1 MKTTILKY
9 ITVTF
14 AAGAMLLAGCND
26 LDQEPTNKFTDK
38 AFWTSPERANMVL
51 NMAYNQMFGHDKIWQ
66 DEALSDNLYEQRGNP
81 DTRTIRM
88 GQATPNTGLFRSEWK
103 WVFEGVKTCNVFMNF
118 VDEVPGMDPER
129 LAGMKAQIRFI
140 RAFLYFRLANF
151 YGDIPFFLQDI
162 SLEESRRVSRTPYP
176 EVMSALHRELDEIVG
191 DLPTRDEL
199 KADDNGR
206 ITKAA
211 AMVLKARMYMYEN
224 VQRTGNSVSDN
235 MRKAAD
241 ICDKL
246 IHEQGTYGTYS
257 LLTQGSGDGIPAYE
271 YLFTSAAEYNS
282 EVILDYAAVEL
293 NKQWSTLYSMVPL
306 TMGANLC
313 QKAPTRAL
321 VDSYLNA
328 DGSVPADKTVYA
340 NRDPRLTPTVVYN
353 GYVWKDRNDKGEY
366 VTKGTIN
373 VTSGNDKA
381 GTDNGSPTGFYTR
394 KYFDTTH
401 GKNLEMWTNIIMMRY
416 ADVLLMY
423 AEAKAY
429 LNEMDAAVWNETIK
443 PIRQRAGLS
452 GTDFP
457 SSGDYTQIVRDER
470 RVELALEGLRYFDL
484 IRWITGREFR
494 TVSAVSARN
503 QRAHLAVEDH
513 AAITGELDDGVKY
526 FINPSYS
533 NLEEKV
539 PTRRLLWPKSLECN
553 LKLTGTKGYFSCDFF
568 DRHIYIVGNRYVSPD
583 RLIVDGTP
591 RLPGDPADSLIG
603 SFVAAIAGERK
614 RPETTLE
621 DSYAAIRVM
630 NAAYESIRLEREI
643 TLEATR

>member
-340 NRDPRLTPTVVYN
+340 NRDPRLTATVVYN

-423 AEAKAY
+423 AEACCMSGEGTANITGLEA
-429 LNEMDAAVWNETIK
+429 LNKV
-443 PIRQRAGLS
+443 RQRAGLTPAPALDMDNEEY
-452 GTDFP
+452 G
-457 SSGDYTQIVRDER
+457 IKAER
-470 RVELALEGLRYFDL
+470 RFELWLDDCDRYVDL
-484 IRWITGREFR
+484 IRWGDYKDFITDTSDKGVSEHWGNECVWLLGMKDKNVR
-494 TVSAVSARN
+494 TDDPLDVSNYEV
-503 QRAHLAVEDH
+503 
-513 AAITGELDDGVKY
+513 
-526 FINPSYS
+526 
-533 NLEEKV
+533 
-539 PTRRLLWPKSLECN
+539 
-553 LKLTGTKGYFSCDFF
+553 
-568 DRHIYIVGNRYVSPD
+568 RYDPLSVRGSWND
-583 RLIVDGTP
+583 RLYLFP
-591 RLPGDPADSLIG
+591 FPYA
-603 SFVAAIAGERK
+603 
-614 RPETTLE
+614 ETTQNPNL
-621 DSYAAIRVM
+621 DQ
-630 NAAYESIRLEREI
+630 N
-643 TLEATR
+643 TGW

>member
-340 NRDPRLTPTVVYN
+340 NRDPRLTATVVYN

-423 AEAKAY
+423 AEACCMSGEGTANITGLEA
-429 LNEMDAAVWNETIK
+429 LNKV
-443 PIRQRAGLS
+443 RQRAGLTPAPALDMDNEEY
-452 GTDFP
+452 G
-457 SSGDYTQIVRDER
+457 IKAER
-470 RVELALEGLRYFDL
+470 RFELWLDDCDRYVDL
-484 IRWITGREFR
+484 IRWGDYKDFITDTSDKGVSEHWGNECVWLLGMKDKNVR
-494 TVSAVSARN
+494 TDDPLDVSNYEV
-503 QRAHLAVEDH
+503 
-513 AAITGELDDGVKY
+513 
-526 FINPSYS
+526 
-533 NLEEKV
+533 
-539 PTRRLLWPKSLECN
+539 
-553 LKLTGTKGYFSCDFF
+553 
-568 DRHIYIVGNRYVSPD
+568 RYDPLSVRGSWND
-583 RLIVDGTP
+583 RLYLFP
-591 RLPGDPADSLIG
+591 FPYA
-603 SFVAAIAGERK
+603 
-614 RPETTLE
+614 ETTQNPNL
-621 DSYAAIRVM
+621 
-630 NAAYESIRLEREI
+630 NQN
-643 TLEATR
+643 TGW

>member
-1 MKTTILKY
+1 MVVDRKTGTIEHKVFKDVIDY
-9 ITVTF
+9 FDEKDVF
-14 AAGAMLLAGCND
+14 VFND
-26 LDQEPTNKFTDK
+26 TK
-38 AFWTSPERANMVL
+38 
-51 NMAYNQMFGHDKIWQ
+51 
-66 DEALSDNLYEQRGNP
+66 
-81 DTRTIRM
+81 
-88 GQATPNTGLFRSEWK
+88 
-103 WVFEGVKTCNVFMNF
+103 VF
-118 VDEVPGMDPER
+118 
-129 LAGMKAQIRFI
+129 
-140 RAFLYFRLANF
+140 
-151 YGDIPFFLQDI
+151 
-162 SLEESRRVSRTPYP
+162 
-176 EVMSALHRELDEIVG
+176 
-191 DLPTRDEL
+191 
-199 KADDNGR
+199 
-206 ITKAA
+206 
-211 AMVLKARMYMYEN
+211 
-224 VQRTGNSVSDN
+224 
-235 MRKAAD
+235 
-241 ICDKL
+241 
-246 IHEQGTYGTYS
+246 
-257 LLTQGSGDGIPAYE
+257 PAYE

-340 NRDPRLTPTVVYN
+340 NRDPRLTATVVYN

-484 IRWITGREFR
+484 IRWINYKDSKSQGVIDLLNGAVYGAKELNGGRQIDEFKFNSSR
-494 TVSAVSARN
+494 DILWSLPLSET
-503 QRAHLAVEDH
+503 QL
-513 AAITGELDDGVKY
+513 
-526 FINPSYS
+526 
-533 NLEEKV
+533 V
-539 PTRRLLWPKSLECN
+539 PTLLPNNS
-553 LKLTGTKGYFSCDFF
+553 GY
-568 DRHIYIVGNRYVSPD
+568 
-583 RLIVDGTP
+583 
-591 RLPGDPADSLIG
+591 
-603 SFVAAIAGERK
+603 
-614 RPETTLE
+614 
-621 DSYAAIRVM
+621 
-630 NAAYESIRLEREI
+630 
-643 TLEATR
+643 

>member
-176 EVMSALHRELDEIVG
+176 EVMSALHRELDGIVG

-241 ICDKL
+241 ICRN
-246 IHEQGTYGTYS
+246 S
-257 LLTQGSGDGIPAYE
+257 CSE
-271 YLFTSAAEYNS
+271 Y
-282 EVILDYAAVEL
+282 
-293 NKQWSTLYSMVPL
+293 
-306 TMGANLC
+306 
-313 QKAPTRAL
+313 
-321 VDSYLNA
+321 
-328 DGSVPADKTVYA
+328 
-340 NRDPRLTPTVVYN
+340 
-353 GYVWKDRNDKGEY
+353 
-366 VTKGTIN
+366 
-373 VTSGNDKA
+373 
-381 GTDNGSPTGFYTR
+381 
-394 KYFDTTH
+394 TT
-401 GKNLEMWTNIIMMRY
+401 
-416 ADVLLMY
+416 
-423 AEAKAY
+423 
-429 LNEMDAAVWNETIK
+429 
-443 PIRQRAGLS
+443 
-452 GTDFP
+452 
-457 SSGDYTQIVRDER
+457 
-470 RVELALEGLRYFDL
+470 
-484 IRWITGREFR
+484 
-494 TVSAVSARN
+494 
-503 QRAHLAVEDH
+503 
-513 AAITGELDDGVKY
+513 
-526 FINPSYS
+526 
-533 NLEEKV
+533 
-539 PTRRLLWPKSLECN
+539 
-553 LKLTGTKGYFSCDFF
+553 
-568 DRHIYIVGNRYVSPD
+568 
-583 RLIVDGTP
+583 
-591 RLPGDPADSLIG
+591 
-603 SFVAAIAGERK
+603 
-614 RPETTLE
+614 
-621 DSYAAIRVM
+621 
-630 NAAYESIRLEREI
+630 
-643 TLEATR
+643 

>member
-211 AMVLKARMYMYEN
+211 AMMLKARMYMYEN

-340 NRDPRLTPTVVYN
+340 NRDPRLTATVVYN

-484 IRWITGREFR
+484 IRWINYKDSKSQGVIDLLNGAVYGAKELNGGRQIDEF
-494 TVSAVSARN
+494 
-503 QRAHLAVEDH
+503 
-513 AAITGELDDGVKY
+513 K
-526 FINPSYS
+526 FYS
-533 NLEEKV
+533 SRVILWSLPLSVTQLV
-539 PTRRLLWPKSLECN
+539 PTLLPNNS
-553 LKLTGTKGYFSCDFF
+553 GY
-568 DRHIYIVGNRYVSPD
+568 
-583 RLIVDGTP
+583 
-591 RLPGDPADSLIG
+591 
-603 SFVAAIAGERK
+603 
-614 RPETTLE
+614 
-621 DSYAAIRVM
+621 
-630 NAAYESIRLEREI
+630 
-643 TLEATR
+643 

>member
-235 MRKAAD
+235 MRKAAGHGFINATD
-241 ICDKL
+241 CAD
-246 IHEQGTYGTYS
+246 Y
-257 LLTQGSGDGIPAYE
+257 LTKKGMPFREAYMIVGR
-271 YLFTSAAEYNS
+271 L
-282 EVILDYAAVEL
+282 V
-293 NKQWSTLYSMVPL
+293 
-306 TMGANLC
+306 NLC
-313 QKAPTRAL
+313 IKTGDTLDTLTLKDFRAISSL
-321 VDSYLNA
+321 FDE
-328 DGSVPADKTVYA
+328 DVYQA
-340 NRDPRLTPTVVYN
+340 
-353 GYVWKDRNDKGEY
+353 
-366 VTKGTIN
+366 
-373 VTSGNDKA
+373 
-381 GTDNGSPTGFYTR
+381 
-394 KYFDTTH
+394 
-401 GKNLEMWTNIIMMRY
+401 
-416 ADVLLMY
+416 
-423 AEAKAY
+423 
-429 LNEMDAAVWNETIK
+429 
-443 PIRQRAGLS
+443 
-452 GTDFP
+452 
-457 SSGDYTQIVRDER
+457 
-470 RVELALEGLRYFDL
+470 LALK
-484 IRWITGREFR
+484 TC
-494 TVSAVSARN
+494 VN
-503 QRAHLAVEDH
+503 
-513 AAITGELDDGVKY
+513 
-526 FINPSYS
+526 
-533 NLEEKV
+533 
-539 PTRRLLWPKSLECN
+539 
-553 LKLTGTKGYFSCDFF
+553 
-568 DRHIYIVGNRYVSPD
+568 
-583 RLIVDGTP
+583 
-591 RLPGDPADSLIG
+591 
-603 SFVAAIAGERK
+603 ERK
-614 RPETTLE
+614 VYGGP
-621 DSYAAIRVM
+621 AK
-630 NAAYESIRLEREI
+630 ESVEKQISNIEGFLAQRS
-643 TLEATR
+643 

>member
-340 NRDPRLTPTVVYN
+340 NRDPRLTATVVYN

-416 ADVLLMY
+416 ADVLLMA
-423 AEAKAY
+423 AEAANE
-429 LNEMDAAVWNETIK
+429 LNDLPYAKTQLRKVRYRAFKSDEAVDK
-443 PIRQRAGLS
+443 
-452 GTDFP
+452 
-457 SSGDYTQIVRDER
+457 Y
-470 RVELALEGLRYFDL
+470 LEGIGSKDAMFKAIYRERMLEFSCEQIRKQDL
-484 IRWITGREFR
+484 IRWGLLKA
-494 TVSAVSARN
+494 S
-503 QRAHLAVEDH
+503 
-513 AAITGELDDGVKY
+513 LDDAKNKMKAMLDHTPY
-526 FINPSYS
+526 TS
-533 NLEEKV
+533 E
-539 PTRRLLWPKSLECN
+539 
-553 LKLTGTKGYFSCDFF
+553 LTGKTYEF
-568 DRHIYIVGNRYVSPD
+568 D
-583 RLIVDGTP
+583 
-591 RLPGDPADSLIG
+591 LIG
-603 SFVAAIAGERK
+603 SKVYYKYAADGETVQLHGLDFGEAGE
-614 RPETTLE
+614 PEGTGWTLFTSKKTDGTTE
-621 DSYAAIRVM
+621 
-630 NAAYESIRLEREI
+630 EE
-643 TLEATR
+643 

>member
-129 LAGMKAQIRFI
+129 LAGMKAQIRF
-140 RAFLYFRLANF
+140 
-151 YGDIPFFLQDI
+151 
-162 SLEESRRVSRTPYP
+162 
-176 EVMSALHRELDEIVG
+176 
-191 DLPTRDEL
+191 
-199 KADDNGR
+199 
-206 ITKAA
+206 
-211 AMVLKARMYMYEN
+211 
-224 VQRTGNSVSDN
+224 
-235 MRKAAD
+235 
-241 ICDKL
+241 
-246 IHEQGTYGTYS
+246 
-257 LLTQGSGDGIPAYE
+257 
-271 YLFTSAAEYNS
+271 TSAAEYNS

-340 NRDPRLTPTVVYN
+340 NRDPRLTATVVYN

-484 IRWITGREFR
+484 IRWINYKDSKSQGVIDLLNGAVYGAKELNGGRQIDEFKFNSSR
-494 TVSAVSARN
+494 DILWSLPLSET
-503 QRAHLAVEDH
+503 QL
-513 AAITGELDDGVKY
+513 
-526 FINPSYS
+526 
-533 NLEEKV
+533 V
-539 PTRRLLWPKSLECN
+539 PTLLPNNS
-553 LKLTGTKGYFSCDFF
+553 GY
-568 DRHIYIVGNRYVSPD
+568 
-583 RLIVDGTP
+583 
-591 RLPGDPADSLIG
+591 
-603 SFVAAIAGERK
+603 
-614 RPETTLE
+614 
-621 DSYAAIRVM
+621 
-630 NAAYESIRLEREI
+630 
-643 TLEATR
+643 

>member
-328 DGSVPADKTVYA
+328 DG
-340 NRDPRLTPTVVYN
+340 
-353 GYVWKDRNDKGEY
+353 
-366 VTKGTIN
+366 
-373 VTSGNDKA
+373 
-381 GTDNGSPTGFYTR
+381 FYTR

-484 IRWITGREFR
+484 IRWINYKDSKSQGVIDLLNGAVYGAKELNGGRQIDEFKFNSSR
-494 TVSAVSARN
+494 DILWSLPLSET
-503 QRAHLAVEDH
+503 QL
-513 AAITGELDDGVKY
+513 
-526 FINPSYS
+526 
-533 NLEEKV
+533 V
-539 PTRRLLWPKSLECN
+539 PTLLPNNS
-553 LKLTGTKGYFSCDFF
+553 GY
-568 DRHIYIVGNRYVSPD
+568 
-583 RLIVDGTP
+583 
-591 RLPGDPADSLIG
+591 
-603 SFVAAIAGERK
+603 
-614 RPETTLE
+614 
-621 DSYAAIRVM
+621 
-630 NAAYESIRLEREI
+630 
-643 TLEATR
+643 

>member
-340 NRDPRLTPTVVYN
+340 NRDPRLTATVVYN

-423 AEAKAY
+423 AEAKRCGTRRSSRSVSVRGS
-429 LNEMDAAVWNETIK
+429 AAPTS
-443 PIRQRAGLS
+443 PRRA
-452 GTDFP
+452 
-457 SSGDYTQIVRDER
+457 
-470 RVELALEGLRYFDL
+470 
-484 IRWITGREFR
+484 ITPRSYA
-494 TVSAVSARN
+494 TNAVSSWRSK
-503 QRAHLAVEDH
+503 D
-513 AAITGELDDGVKY
+513 
-526 FINPSYS
+526 
-533 NLEEKV
+533 
-539 PTRRLLWPKSLECN
+539 C
-553 LKLTGTKGYFSCDFF
+553 
-568 DRHIYIVGNRYVSPD
+568 
-583 RLIVDGTP
+583 
-591 RLPGDPADSLIG
+591 
-603 SFVAAIAGERK
+603 
-614 RPETTLE
+614 
-621 DSYAAIRVM
+621 
-630 NAAYESIRLEREI
+630 
-643 TLEATR
+643 ATST